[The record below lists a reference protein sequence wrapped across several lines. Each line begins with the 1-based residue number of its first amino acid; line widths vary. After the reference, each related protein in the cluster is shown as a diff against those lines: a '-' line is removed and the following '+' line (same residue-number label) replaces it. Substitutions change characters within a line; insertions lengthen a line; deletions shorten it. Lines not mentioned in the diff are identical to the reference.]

1 MTWTYSG
8 DPNFSSR
15 DAVRFLIRDTNT
27 NDQLLQDEEIS
38 WLLSQN
44 GNNVYKAAVASAFA
58 VSAKFSNQAVTKT
71 VGALSLSYQARSEHY
86 KELATSIQ
94 NQYRSVG
101 ATFAPY
107 SGGISRDDKQARE
120 AETDWDKPAFSRNIH
135 RNIDTDGRRNEIA
148 LSTST

>member
-8 DPNFSSR
+8 DPAYSNR

-27 NDQLLQDEEIS
+27 SDQLLQDEEIA

-44 GNNVYKAAVASAFA
+44 SNNVYKAAMASAYA

-86 KELATSIQ
+86 KSLALSIK
-94 NQYRSVG
+94 NQYLSVG

-107 SGGISRDDKQARE
+107 SGGISVSDKQTE
-120 AETDWDKPAFSRNIH
+120 EQDTDWDKPAFSRNLH
-135 RNIDTDGRRNEIA
+135 RNVGVDGRRNEIA